1 MEHSLSTQFAATRVI
16 TCHRPI
22 VPKPHPTI
30 HPPRPTVEQFASQFT
45 SQYCINRYLA
55 EVDHHRAFLAG
66 RPRIIDPGDQAAG
79 RDPLEKELKAMLQ
92 GEKQDG
98 KVVRIMDSWTTC
110 L

>member
-1 MEHSLSTQFAATRVI
+1 MEHSLSTQSAATRVI

-22 VPKPHPTI
+22 VLKPHPTI
-30 HPPRPTVEQFASQFT
+30 HLPRPTVEQFT
-45 SQYCINRYLA
+45 SQYCIDRYLA

-66 RPRIIDPGDQAAG
+66 GPRIIDPGDQAAG

-98 KVVRIMDSWTTC
+98 KVVRIMDSWATC